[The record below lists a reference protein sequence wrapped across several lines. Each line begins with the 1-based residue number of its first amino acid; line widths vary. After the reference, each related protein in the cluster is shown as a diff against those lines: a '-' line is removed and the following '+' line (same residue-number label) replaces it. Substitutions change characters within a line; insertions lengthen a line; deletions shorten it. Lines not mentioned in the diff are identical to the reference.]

1 MDRSN
6 VERAFVETFVVNISL
21 ITSELNFTSFVAI
34 YRTKDDS
41 VLWGG
46 RGSLRD
52 TFVGGDLPPR
62 GFELG
67 LYGPK
72 NLSKTLKEHV
82 DELEEFSSAAGG
94 EFLLVFQQEK
104 GIFWRGSCPNIFS

>member
-6 VERAFVETFVVNISL
+6 VERTFVETFVVNISL
-21 ITSELNFTSFVAI
+21 ILSELNFTSFIAI
-34 YRTKDDS
+34 YRTKDGY

-62 GFELG
+62 GIELGSVANGLLNG
-67 LYGPK
+67 LYGPR
-72 NLSKTLKEHV
+72 NLGKTLKEHQ

-94 EFLLVFQQEK
+94 EFLLVFEQKK
-104 GIFWRGSCPNIFS
+104 GMI